1 MLAEAQEAGKI
12 LDEEQH
18 AFLVDPGVPDGQ
30 VVQTIIPN
38 NASLQTKDLD
48 TYDSNCDDI
57 SNAQAVL
64 MANISN
70 YGSDVISDVPHSETY
85 LNDMLNR
92 LTEDFGKRFT
102 PQQEL
107 LVEQALQL
115 RMSDPTSKPSDALP
129 IKIEPP
135 KELLK
140 ISLVIESLKKLK
152 FHLAK
157 FHNVVKIRTTPNACI
172 KGEWGF
178 KHTKD
183 VFNNEIIPFLKSL
196 KEIFNVFDRDLL
208 NEILEIDLKAQLQ
221 DKDSTICKLKD
232 MIKSMRENSKD
243 ENVKYDY
250 CEIETKNVELEYRK
264 EIVDIAAQIPST
276 STIVPGMF
284 KLDLEPLAPR
294 VMQNQDVHIKYL
306 KYAQEQADIRWG
318 IVKQA
323 RAKQPLDKELDFAK
337 HVGIKRLHDD
347 LGVNTAKITTVRS
360 VSTVRRIKTR
370 ESIKMK
376 IVYQDYLQDK
386 LRVEQYFQVQDYA
399 LWDVI
404 ENGNSFKPVPQT
416 TTNSDGSLTSLI
428 PGPVTT
434 KENVQKKNDVKAGSM
449 LLMALPN
456 EHLMTFNQYK
466 DAKTLFAAIQT
477 RFGSNEAIKKT
488 HKTLLKQISGSQRK
502 DGVTIK
508 NFSTVSALK
517 LSVLRIGEYD
527 LWSMKMEQYLTLTN
541 HALWEVIVN
550 GDLVS
555 PVASANAGAEGP
567 IPPKTAEQKLARK
580 NELKAK
586 STLMLAIPDEHLL
599 KFHAFKD
606 AKSLWEAIKNSF
618 GGNKESKKMQKTIL
632 K

>member
-1 MLAEAQEAGKI
+1 MDSVILLGQKNTLAEYMILSGADNRPPMLDKDLDDPITCLNKAMAFLTAITSSRVIVKQVHGRQGQIYSGNGYKSNATSSAGSNASEHAREKAMLAEAQEAGKI

-129 IKIEPP
+129 IKIEAP

-323 RAKQPLDKELDFAK
+323 RAKQPLDKELDFACCPDCSLLSGNWERPYYK
-337 HVGIKRLHDD
+337 NYGYGDNQ
-347 LGVNTAKITTVRS
+347 LGN
-360 VSTVRRIKTR
+360 
-370 ESIKMK
+370 
-376 IVYQDYLQDK
+376 
-386 LRVEQYFQVQDYA
+386 
-399 LWDVI
+399 
-404 ENGNSFKPVPQT
+404 
-416 TTNSDGSLTSLI
+416 
-428 PGPVTT
+428 
-434 KENVQKKNDVKAGSM
+434 
-449 LLMALPN
+449 
-456 EHLMTFNQYK
+456 
-466 DAKTLFAAIQT
+466 
-477 RFGSNEAIKKT
+477 
-488 HKTLLKQISGSQRK
+488 
-502 DGVTIK
+502 VTISRVYYIEGLGH
-508 NFSTVSALK
+508 NLFSV
-517 LSVLRIGEYD
+517 GQFCD
-527 LWSMKMEQYLTLTN
+527 
-541 HALWEVIVN
+541 
-550 GDLVS
+550 GDLE
-555 PVASANAGAEGP
+555 VA
-567 IPPKTAEQKLARK
+567 
-580 NELKAK
+580 
-586 STLMLAIPDEHLL
+586 
-599 KFHAFKD
+599 F
-606 AKSLWEAIKNSF
+606 
-618 GGNKESKKMQKTIL
+618 
-632 K
+632 